1 MDSFPVK
8 LLLPDQPGFGL
19 TRYTPCVFE
28 VIIPLG
34 LPRLIDP
41 SLPAPPYSGSKVLD
55 STQGRLKVLVRPL
68 MRAILSGLLKELLGS
83 DYPVCSLLSSDPD
96 DITESYRSDEGWDA
110 KLIRSMADIDLEA
123 GQWKDQFGEEGHGPI
138 EAYIE
143 NDDGHV
149 TLILGFSYTLVQGP
163 TIPGGDDN
171 PRAIQF
177 QAEPALSDGKVV
189 FHMREYTG
197 QSRKSFNNRVKNRF
211 EPCKAREE
219 AGIPLYGMYSKF

>member
-19 TRYTPCVFE
+19 TPHTPCVFE
-28 VIIPLG
+28 VIVPIG

-41 SLPAPPYSGSKVLD
+41 SLPAPPYIGSNVLHC
-55 STQGRLKVLVRPL
+55 SLPPLVRPL

-83 DYPVCSLLSSDPD
+83 DYPVCSLLGSNANGDMD
-96 DITESYRSDEGWDA
+96 DSYRIIERMDS
-110 KLIRSMADIDLEA
+110 KCIRSMADIDLEA
-123 GQWKDQFGEEGHGPI
+123 GRWKDQFGEEGHGPI

-143 NDDGHV
+143 NGDGSV
-149 TLILGFSYTLVQGP
+149 ALVFGLAYVLVQGP
-163 TIPGGDDN
+163 TIPGGDDD

-189 FHMREYTG
+189 FHMREYTPQG
-197 QSRKSFNNRVKNRF
+197 RQGFNDGVKHSF

-219 AGIPLYGMYSKF
+219 AGIPHSGMYSKW

>member
-28 VIIPLG
+28 VNIPIG
-34 LPRLIDP
+34 LPRLIDS
-41 SLPAPPYSGSKVLD
+41 SLPAPPYIGSKALD
-55 STQGRLKVLVRPL
+55 NRLQVLVRPL
-68 MRAILSGLLKELLGS
+68 MRAILTGLLKELLGS
-83 DYPVCSLLSSDPD
+83 DYPVCSILGSDPD
-96 DITESYRSDEGWDA
+96 DITETYRTSEHWDA
-110 KLIRSMADIDLEA
+110 KCIQSMADIDLEA
-123 GQWKDQFGEEGHGPI
+123 GQWKDQFGREGRGPI

-143 NDDGHV
+143 NADGGV
-149 TLILGFSYTLVQGP
+149 SLVLGFSYTLVQGP

-189 FHMREYTG
+189 FHMKEYTG
-197 QSRKSFNNRVKNRF
+197 QSRKGFNDGVKCWF
-211 EPCKAREE
+211 EFCKAREE
-219 AGIPLYGMYSKF
+219 AGIPLYGLYSKF